1 MNQLVNNVK
10 YILMLKDKYE
20 NHKTQMVS
28 MPPPCHSV
36 CSCVPPSTII
46 EQVK

>member
-28 MPPPCHSV
+28 MSPPCQSV
-36 CSCVPPSTII
+36 STCVPPSTII
-46 EQVK
+46 ERVK